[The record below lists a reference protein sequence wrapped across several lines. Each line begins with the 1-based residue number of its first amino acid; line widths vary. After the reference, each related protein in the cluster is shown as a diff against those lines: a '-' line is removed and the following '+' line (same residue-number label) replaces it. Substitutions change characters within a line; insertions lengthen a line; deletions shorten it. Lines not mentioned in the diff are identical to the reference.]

1 MLAATRRCIYLR
13 QRVCKRGM
21 VNGVCFTFAPILGLN
36 GFNYRRFE
44 SSHCKKLYR
53 RQFILIL
60 PFVELDGK
68 NEV

>member
-36 GFNYRRFE
+36 GFNYRRLRVPRAV
-44 SSHCKKLYR
+44 HIARNCIDGTLY
-53 RQFILIL
+53 
-60 PFVELDGK
+60 
-68 NEV
+68 